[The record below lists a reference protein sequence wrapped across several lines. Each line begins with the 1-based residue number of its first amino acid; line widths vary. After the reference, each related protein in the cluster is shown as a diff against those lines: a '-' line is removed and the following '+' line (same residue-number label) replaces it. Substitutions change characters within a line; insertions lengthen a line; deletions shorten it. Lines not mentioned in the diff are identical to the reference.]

1 MSVEGTCLNV
11 CGGDIRMSWRGCAC
25 LSVEGTCLY
34 VRGGVPVGV
43 VEQHAVG
50 PGEVDAEA
58 ADACGEE
65 EAEDALVPVELVHQ
79 PLRLTTP
86 RLS

>member
-1 MSVEGTCLNV
+1 MSVEGTYV
-11 CGGDIRMSWRGCAC
+11 CRGGDVSVRRWRGRAC
-25 LSVEGTCLY
+25 MSVEGTCLY
-34 VRGGVPVGV
+34 VCGGVPVGV